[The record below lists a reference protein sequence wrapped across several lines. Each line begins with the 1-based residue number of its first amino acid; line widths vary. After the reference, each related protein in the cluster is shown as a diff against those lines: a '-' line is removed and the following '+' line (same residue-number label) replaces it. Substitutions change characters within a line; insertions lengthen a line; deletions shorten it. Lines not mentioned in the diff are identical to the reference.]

1 MSDIQSNS
9 EKRIVYS
16 CSGCADVGELADQ
29 VSRKLRKDGYA
40 KTSGSCLAGIGAGF
54 SSFIDA
60 AKEVETVVTVDGCP
74 VGCAKKI
81 IENIGITPQAIF
93 LTELGVVKGQTAVT
107 PELINQMTQ
116 SVAKKLS

>member
-1 MSDIQSNS
+1 MSEPQARN
-9 EKRIVYS
+9 ENRIVYS

-29 VSRKLRKDGYA
+29 VCRKLRKDGYA
-40 KTSGSCLAGIGAGF
+40 KSSGSCLAGIGAGF

-81 IENIGITPQAIF
+81 IENIGITPHTIF
-93 LTELGVVKGQTAVT
+93 LTEMGVVKGQTSVT

-116 SVAKKLS
+116 SVAEKL

>member
-1 MSDIQSNS
+1 MSDLQARN

-29 VSRKLRKDGYA
+29 VCRKLRKEGYA

-60 AKEVETVVTVDGCP
+60 AKEVETVLTIDGCP

-81 IENIGITPQAIF
+81 IENIGITPQTIF
-93 LTELGVVKGQTAVT
+93 LTELGVVKGQTVVT
-107 PELINQMTQ
+107 TELVNQMTQ
-116 SVAKKLS
+116 SISEKL